1 MPTTK
6 DEKEPE
12 ADRRP
17 EEESLEE
24 DEYEVEAIIDHRQ
37 KGSKLEYRVSW
48 RGYGPEHDTWEPE
61 INVSHA
67 ADVVNAYWEKVKAV
81 SKSASK
87 KRARAS
93 KETVRSKTASAS
105 PSLSTKS
112 ANKKQ
117 RINGSKIVKKKV
129 ESPEPS
135 KDELSDDGDE
145 VDGRDDV
152 VDDIWDEEYRDNL
165 EKYYKQKNWEN
176 LVKNIATCET
186 DENDLR
192 VFYVTMQGGEKGA
205 VLSEIAYDRF
215 PKKCCYFFDTHLR
228 WRPSDDTDQ
237 KE

>member
-37 KGSKLEYRVSW
+37 KGTAFLGGVMVQSMTLGNRKSMCMVAEDSVLCIPLMIPS
-48 RGYGPEHDTWEPE
+48 
-61 INVSHA
+61 SHA

-192 VFYVTMQGGEKGA
+192 VFYVTM
-205 VLSEIAYDRF
+205 
-215 PKKCCYFFDTHLR
+215 
-228 WRPSDDTDQ
+228 
-237 KE
+237 